1 MKKQMQAALGF
12 LCVAMLVGCGSD
24 GGGSVTGPSNSTPSG
39 SGNAAPTASIA
50 VSSSTALMSIQSVAF
65 TATASDSNGDAL
77 TYAWDLGDGTTA
89 SGPSVQKVYDKAG
102 TLHVVLKVTD
112 SKGASTSVSTEVVVK
127 SLSGFWKDSDQGY
140 GIEIIQD
147 GTKFTGRTVFG
158 IQNLTGALTG
168 TINTGLQVQ
177 YRTSY
182 FSGAF
187 KDSLDGKLDA
197 SLDVITG
204 TLALT
209 DGRVRFTFNMNM
221 TRQK

>member
-1 MKKQMQAALGF
+1 M
-12 LCVAMLVGCGSD
+12 
-24 GGGSVTGPSNSTPSG
+24 SVT
-39 SGNAAPTASIA
+39 
-50 VSSSTALMSIQSVAF
+50 SVAF
-65 TATASDSNGDAL
+65 TATASDANGDAL

-89 SGPSVQKVYDKAG
+89 SGPTAQKVYDKAG

-112 SKGASTSVSTEVVVK
+112 SKGASTSVSTDVTVK
-127 SLSGFWKDSDQGY
+127 SLSGFWNDPDQGY
-140 GIEIIQD
+140 GIEITQT
-147 GTKFTGRTVFG
+147 GTTFSGRTVFG
-158 IQNLTGALTG
+158 VQNLTGALTG
-168 TINTGLQVQ
+168 SVNTALQVQ

-197 SLDVITG
+197 GFDVITG

-221 TRQK
+221 KRQ